1 MLTNDAGHKTL
12 KAAYHVRRISK
23 KVVPICN
30 VRDKIVYVLSNSL
43 METLEHRTK
52 VGWYRFFFSEQ

>member
-30 VRDKIVYVLSNSL
+30 VRDKIVYVLSIAVWKRLSIGRKL
-43 METLEHRTK
+43 AGTD
-52 VGWYRFFFSEQ
+52 FFSVQ